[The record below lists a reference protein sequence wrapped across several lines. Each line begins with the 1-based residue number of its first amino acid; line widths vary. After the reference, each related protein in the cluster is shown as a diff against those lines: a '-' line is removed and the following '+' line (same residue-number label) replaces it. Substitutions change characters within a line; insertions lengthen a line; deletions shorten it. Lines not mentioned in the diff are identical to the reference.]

1 MATIKMTKVREVNPD
16 LILFTANGTTAGL
29 RKQAS
34 FSRTLPDS
42 QSGTPTVKAGVK
54 VVYDRE
60 VKDSQGQVKYVQPS
74 VASISLSFPSAVSV
88 AEVDELVDSL
98 ITNWKAQYRL
108 LAQGLL
114 PDTSFDAEVDESI
127 TVR

>member
-1 MATIKMTKVREVNPD
+1 MATIRMTKVREVNPD

-54 VVYDRE
+54 VILDRE
-60 VKDSQGQVKYVQPS
+60 VKDSQGQVKYTQPS
-74 VASISLSFPSAVSV
+74 VGSFTLSFPSASSE
-88 AEVDELVDSL
+88 AEVDEMVDTL
-98 ITNWKAQYRL
+98 ITNLKAQYRL

-114 PDTSFDAEVDESI
+114 PDTSFDAEVDETISN
-127 TVR
+127 R